1 MEPHSPSLSTP
12 DPSARRGYSALLALL
27 GVVVFAAHWR
37 PALAWPL
44 QGVWTALAVVG
55 LALLAFLTGRRLGF
69 RWTGAAAP
77 TWALTL
83 FTAWVWGRTA
93 TGINQ
98 AEGLLDVSSYLNG
111 LLFFGLGVFVVRGG
125 EAQGQASTRKLQNG
139 LLAIS
144 AIFWA
149 LSVSIAVH
157 GILEYHVFFPRQ
169 LAEQRVSG
177 IWNPSNAVDGAILT
191 ALSEMRVRSL
201 FGNPNVLCGFFAFTY
216 PLVAG
221 AAWKL
226 GHEEPR
232 SRRRCL
238 LIVLTFA
245 LSSLLIFYTAFR
257 TGSLGGGLVFLFG
270 LTLIAGWGGY
280 QARKHSKS
288 GLFLPVLTGVLWV
301 FFCLTHPTTPQA
313 SQPIP
318 SPAPVSSPLT
328 TESSSQTT
336 TTTIGQEGKV
346 PFWKGLRQEHT
357 IPQRLYYCR
366 IGLRIWQDAPFL
378 GHGLSGY
385 QTLYLKYRQPG
396 EGETRYAHNFVVQL
410 LADTGL
416 VGLGLFSWFLT
427 LLAQRFWW
435 GVRARSAASL
445 WLACG
450 AAVFLFLF
458 DSLGEYTF
466 CNRECYLDFALL
478 AGVFCAAS
486 PDRKNDLSSSFRS
499 SLPFPQ
505 FLLPTLAFVLVGIGF
520 YASTLRPFMARY
532 YLQNA
537 ENALKEIEW
546 IERSEHHSSTP
557 ENTSWEEWRQDAL
570 DATEK
575 ALQWFPKSSD
585 ALQKRAALHSMARQE
600 ERAEQD
606 LLEACRLNPWSAA
619 LRAQLAEC
627 VWRQG
632 RREEA
637 LKLTEE
643 AIARHPVKSPPY
655 LQRARYL
662 EALGRPDEARKCV
675 EKAVRLAFMPQEITD
690 AQRALRRI
698 ETRNR

>member
-1 MEPHSPSLSTP
+1 M
-12 DPSARRGYSALLALL
+12 LL
-27 GVVVFAAHWR
+27 GVVVFATHWR

-69 RWTGAAAP
+69 RWAGAAAP

-93 TGINQ
+93 TGINL

-125 EAQGQASTRKLQNG
+125 ETQGQSSSRKQQKG

-144 AIFWA
+144 GIFWA

-169 LAEQRVSG
+169 LAEQRASG
-177 IWNPSNAVDGAILT
+177 IWNPANAVDGAILT

-201 FGNPNVLCGFFAFTY
+201 FGNPNVLCGFFAFTH
-216 PLVAG
+216 PLLVA
-221 AAWKL
+221 AAWQL
-226 GHEEPR
+226 GHEEKR
-232 SRRRCL
+232 SRLQRS
-238 LIVLTFA
+238 LIVSAFG

-257 TGSLGGGLVFLFG
+257 TGSVGGGFVFLFG
-270 LTLIAGWGGY
+270 LALIAGWGVY
-280 QARKHSKS
+280 QAKRSPKS
-288 GLFLPVLTGVLWV
+288 GFLLSVLTGFLWV
-301 FFCLTHPTTPQA
+301 FFCLTHPAAPQA
-313 SQPIP
+313 FQPTP

-328 TESSSQTT
+328 TESTSQTT
-336 TTTIGQEGKV
+336 ATAIEQGRKT

-385 QTLYLKYRQPG
+385 QTLYLKYRRAG
-396 EGETRYAHNFVVQL
+396 EGETRYAHNFMVQL

-416 VGLGLFSWFLT
+416 VGLGLFCGFLA
-427 LLAQRFWW
+427 LLARRFWW
-435 GVRARSAASL
+435 GLRARPVASL
-445 WLACG
+445 WLASG
-450 AAVFLFLF
+450 AAVFLFLL

-466 CNRECYLDFALL
+466 CNRECYQDFALL
-478 AGVFCAAS
+478 AGAFCAAS
-486 PDRKNDLSSSFRS
+486 PDRRDLSSPLRPSGT
-499 SLPFPQ
+499 FPQ
-505 FLLPTLAFVLVGIGF
+505 FLLPTLAFGLVGICF

-537 ENALKEIEW
+537 ENALKEMEW
-546 IERSEHHSSTP
+546 IERSEHRPSSTP
-557 ENTSWEEWRQDAL
+557 ENMSWEEWRQDAL
-570 DATEK
+570 DSTDK
-575 ALQWFPKSSD
+575 ALLWFPKSSD

-600 ERAEQD
+600 EKAEQD

-637 LKLTEE
+637 LELTEE

-662 EALGRPDEARKCV
+662 EALGRPDEARQCV
-675 EKAVRLAFMPQEITD
+675 EEAVRLAFMPQEITE